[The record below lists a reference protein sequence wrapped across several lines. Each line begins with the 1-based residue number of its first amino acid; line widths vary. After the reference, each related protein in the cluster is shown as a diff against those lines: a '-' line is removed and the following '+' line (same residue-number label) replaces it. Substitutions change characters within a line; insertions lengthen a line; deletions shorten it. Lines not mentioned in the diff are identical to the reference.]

1 VAVSHHDATHNTAKI
16 RHHVDGRNS
25 AATSSTG
32 GDGRPSHDD
41 TAGRTATGLAQTSIN
56 VDLAVAGR
64 CGFTHI
70 PSGRVCQL
78 PYRHPGPCTLRYL
91 APAAT
96 PTRAGLG
103 QHPTD
108 SAPVTATERR
118 SVTTRN
124 VTPARCEEQ
133 I

>member
-1 VAVSHHDATHNTAKI
+1 MRLGMLCRRRTQQH
-16 RHHVDGRNS
+16 
-25 AATSSTG
+25 G

-41 TAGRTATGLAQTSIN
+41 TAGRAATGLHNTSIN
-56 VDLAVAGR
+56 FDLAVAGR

-78 PYRHPGPCTLRYL
+78 PYRHPGPCKLRYL

-103 QHPTD
+103 QNPTD

-118 SVTTRN
+118 GVTTRN
-124 VTPARCEEQ
+124 VTSTRCEEQ
-133 I
+133 T

>member
-1 VAVSHHDATHNTAKI
+1 MTTRLAERRRDLHN
-16 RHHVDGRNS
+16 
-25 AATSSTG
+25 
-32 GDGRPSHDD
+32 
-41 TAGRTATGLAQTSIN
+41 TSIN
-56 VDLAVAGR
+56 FDLAVAGR

-78 PYRHPGPCTLRYL
+78 PYRHPGPCKLRYL

-103 QHPTD
+103 QNPTD

-118 SVTTRN
+118 GVTTRN
-124 VTPARCEEQ
+124 VTSTRCEEQ
-133 I
+133 T

>member
-1 VAVSHHDATHNTAKI
+1 MTTPLAERRRDLHN
-16 RHHVDGRNS
+16 
-25 AATSSTG
+25 
-32 GDGRPSHDD
+32 
-41 TAGRTATGLAQTSIN
+41 TSIN
-56 VDLAVAGR
+56 FDLAVAGR

-78 PYRHPGPCTLRYL
+78 PYRHPGPCKLRYL

-103 QHPTD
+103 QNPTD

-124 VTPARCEEQ
+124 VTPTRCEEQ

>member
-1 VAVSHHDATHNTAKI
+1 MTTPLAERRRDLHN
-16 RHHVDGRNS
+16 
-25 AATSSTG
+25 
-32 GDGRPSHDD
+32 
-41 TAGRTATGLAQTSIN
+41 TSIN
-56 VDLAVAGR
+56 FDLAVAGR

-96 PTRAGLG
+96 PTPAGLG
-103 QHPTD
+103 QNPTD
-108 SAPVTATERR
+108 SAPVTATER
-118 SVTTRN
+118 SSLTTRN
-124 VTPARCEEQ
+124 VTPTRCEEQ